1 MRNLNGQGTGEK
13 APVNRTVRL
22 TALAHDLPGSRIDI
36 DKDHTTI
43 ADELQAIDHR
53 CGIVLGAK
61 VLHALLGGQ
70 HAPFDIAQ
78 RSHIARAKVLA
89 GLVLFIGPLLCVGG
103 RRKHDQRSGKE
114 GNSAFHDERMP
125 KPDPLNKS

>member
-1 MRNLNGQGTGEK
+1 M
-13 APVNRTVRL
+13 
-22 TALAHDLPGSRIDI
+22 PGSRIDI

-53 CGIVLGAK
+53 CGIVLGTK